1 MQFGVEQNALF
12 IYLFVWLEIHIDN
25 LINQQI
31 IKIFDYVLNGFEP

>member
-12 IYLFVWLEIHIDN
+12 IYLFVCLAVHIDN

-31 IKIFDYVLNGFEP
+31 IKLSDYVLNGFEP